1 MDTRFWGPSA
11 WRLIHLIAFS
21 DHRTQ
26 EVYTFL
32 EELPH
37 ILPCRFCRSSLAEY
51 YIHRPVTGPK
61 DDMAR
66 WAYEIHNDVNN
77 KLRQQGYLRK
87 PNPPFSEVKEYYEK
101 LLLESKHVL
110 GFDFFKS
117 VAFVTSKLDPSHLQR
132 WWSSIPKALPFP
144 EWREQWSAAVKK
156 EGNAPV
162 RKGRTA
168 VLAWLYKICGH
179 LEAPRNA
186 TNFKDYCREAR
197 AFSSSCPK
205 GKGTC
210 RSTKTRRRET
220 IKKRRAIT
228 LKQIGGFF

>member
-11 WRLIHLIAFS
+11 WRLINLIAFS
-21 DHRTQ
+21 DYRSAD
-26 EVYTFL
+26 VYTFL

-37 ILPCRFCRSSLAEY
+37 VLPCKFCRSSLAEF
-51 YIHRPVTGPK
+51 YIHRPVPGPK
-61 DDMAR
+61 EDMAR
-66 WAYEIHNDVNN
+66 WSYEIHNDVNN
-77 KLRQQGYLRK
+77 KLRKQGHLRK
-87 PNPPFSEVKEYYEK
+87 PNPPFSEVKDYYEK
-101 LLLESKHVL
+101 RLLESKHVL

-117 VAFVTSKLDPSHLQR
+117 VAFVTSKLEQSHLQR
-132 WWSSIPKALPFP
+132 WWSSIPNALPFP

-168 VLAWLYKICGH
+168 VLAWLYKICDH
-179 LEAPRNA
+179 LDVPHNA
-186 TNFKDYCREAR
+186 ANFKDYCKEAR
-197 AFSSSCPK
+197 AFSSMCPT

-210 RSTKTRRRET
+210 RSIKTRRRET